1 MFSDFVKA
9 SVAAIFLLCS
19 CDIREDRADC
29 PCYLTLDWS
38 QVDSKTMLDG
48 GYDTISWSVSAAD
61 GSWRQCGDNPLE
73 TLCPA
78 TEIEVPKD
86 TVTVM
91 ALCGAAAD
99 PVNGVTVEE
108 GQEYPRLYFYC
119 RDIDATGMMARDT
132 VTLHRE
138 HAGLFLYMRNVLQS
152 GASYTVTGT
161 VSGCSLSGQPVSG
174 PFSVRVPVDGR
185 GLGSVVIPRQV
196 DGSLRLN
203 VSYAGEVVRSLAIGE
218 YILQSGYDWTAPD
231 LEDIVMEIDY
241 HQTKVVVSAEQ
252 WKKTLTFDVVF

>member
-1 MFSDFVKA
+1 MCSDLVTA

-19 CDIREDRADC
+19 CDIREDRVDC

-38 QVDSKTMLDG
+38 QVDCRSMLDDG
-48 GYDTISWSVSAAD
+48 FDVISWGVSAAD
-61 GSWRQCGDNPLE
+61 GSWQQCGDNPLE
-73 TLCPA
+73 TLDPF
-78 TEIEVPKD
+78 TEIEVPRD
-86 TVTVM
+86 TVSVI

-108 GQEYPRLYFYC
+108 GQEFPHLYFYC
-119 RDIDATGMMARDT
+119 REVDATGMMARDT

-138 HAGLFLYMRNVLQS
+138 HAGLYLYMRNVMQS
-152 GASYTVTGT
+152 GAGYTVTGT
-161 VSGCSLSGQPVSG
+161 IAGCGPSGHPVPG
-174 PFSVRVPVDGR
+174 PFSVRVPVDSR

-203 VSYAGEVVRSLAIGE
+203 VSYAGEVVWSLAIGE
-218 YILQSGYDWTAPD
+218 YILQSGYDWTAEN

-241 HQTKVVVSAEQ
+241 YQTKVVVSMEQ